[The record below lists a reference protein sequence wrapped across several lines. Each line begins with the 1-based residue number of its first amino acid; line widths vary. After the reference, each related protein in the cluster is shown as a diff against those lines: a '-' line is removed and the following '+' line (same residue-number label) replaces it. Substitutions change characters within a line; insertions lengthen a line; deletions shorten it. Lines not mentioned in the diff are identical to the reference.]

1 MVTELLNLDSEIIS
15 YELRESEVKK
25 MLTFFNKKL
34 NGLPKKQM
42 ELARLNR
49 DIEVF
54 ESNYLF
60 LRQRLEEAKVNV
72 AVQVGNAIMLDQARA
87 PRSPIGPNHKN
98 ILLGLVLGLG
108 TGLII
113 TFLIRSLITL

>member
-49 DIEVF
+49 DVEVLNQNSRIE
-54 ESNYLF
+54 EI
-60 LRQRLEEAKVNV
+60 AKMLS
-72 AVQVGNAIMLDQARA
+72 GNKVTKSAIEHAKQLM
-87 PRSPIGPNHKN
+87 N
-98 ILLGLVLGLG
+98 
-108 TGLII
+108 
-113 TFLIRSLITL
+113 